1 MENNLYFIA
10 NEGCDDTT
18 HGLAIINDEDFPKF
32 KSLIEDLNK
41 NSTYWCMPTI
51 SVYKI
56 SMSDL
61 REINYNP
68 NAGWGDDG
76 YVDNSDKSNMF
87 FLGSKTYTFAKKSFS
102 YYNSLERVI
111 GGK

>member
-41 NSTYWCMPTI
+41 NSTYGCMPTI

-61 REINYNP
+61 REIKYNP
-68 NAGWGDDG
+68 NAGFGDDD
-76 YVDNSDKSNMF
+76 YVDESDVF

-102 YYNSLERVI
+102 YYGMLERVI